1 MKMTKMEQEKEK
13 IRYGHKLRRSISG
26 PAAPSWL
33 LFLVASAG
41 LRHAVCGIIAFE
53 NAPKSSERDAAAE
66 EVDDDEPG
74 GKDISEV
81 MEKVGI

>member
-1 MKMTKMEQEKEK
+1 MKMTKMEQEREK

-41 LRHAVCGIIAFE
+41 LRCGIIAFE